1 MVAATVAASA
11 KLDTMVSVTLDTMVS
26 VTFDTMVSV
35 TFDTMVSVAL
45 DRMVATTGT
54 NAFEIPKKTMKERER
69 NQGPPAP

>member
-1 MVAATVAASA
+1 MPAAVVSLDRMVAATVAASE
-11 KLDTMVSVTLDTMVS
+11 TLDR
-26 VTFDTMVSV
+26 
-35 TFDTMVSVAL
+35 MVSVAL